1 MYFKNIFYKLFKNNI
16 KYNVIFL
23 HFITTDNIGDLY
35 CCPKTYFKEF
45 KKCKEFEI
53 KNSFFFGNENKTLII
68 GGGGLLQEYFEESI
82 KSIIQHKGNNK
93 LIFWGAGLDNTP
105 DGRIF
110 DTSVLKDA
118 DLIGIRD
125 FNTQYNYVPCVSCMS
140 KHFDKYRLKKP
151 KTKIRCYINSAYDF
165 PEFLINSFETYTNN
179 QDYKRKNA
187 LEKAIKFLSEAEYI
201 ITNSFH
207 GAYWATLLNR
217 KVIVLPFSK
226 DGNIKFSDKFLT
238 LKYKPV
244 YIDSFEGIENF
255 LEEKLKEAKNYK
267 DALKDARTRN
277 IEFYKKVKSSL

>member
-1 MYFKNIFYKLFKNNI
+1 MKHIQII
-16 KYNVIFL
+16 K
-23 HFITTDNIGDLY
+23 IT
-35 CCPKTYFKEF
+35 
-45 KKCKEFEI
+45 KK
-53 KNSFFFGNENKTLII
+53 
-68 GGGGLLQEYFEESI
+68 
-82 KSIIQHKGNNK
+82 
-93 LIFWGAGLDNTP
+93 
-105 DGRIF
+105 
-110 DTSVLKDA
+110 
-118 DLIGIRD
+118 
-125 FNTQYNYVPCVSCMS
+125 
-140 KHFDKYRLKKP
+140 
-151 KTKIRCYINSAYDF
+151 
-165 PEFLINSFETYTNN
+165 
-179 QDYKRKNA
+179 KNA